1 MVATVSACGAEK
13 GLISIDQAIEIILQ
27 QTQPLS
33 TEKKVLQ
40 VSLHHYLA
48 KDIHAQVNL
57 PTFSQS
63 AVDGYALCFH
73 SENAKDPISQDQISK
88 DQTFEVI
95 GEIRAGSDQQF
106 QLRHGQAVR
115 IFTGG
120 KIPENTTTVARQE
133 IVQVNHSSITI
144 TEPLRAD
151 ADIRHVGE
159 EVSKGQLLAERG
171 QYLNVGAIAAL
182 SMAGVLDVSVFK
194 QPKIAVLI
202 TGDEVA
208 TSSNVLSMDANFG
221 SKVFDANGPLL
232 QAWCQS
238 NHFHVDILHI
248 ADEESVV
255 NDSFNCLKNQYDV
268 LITTGGVSVGD
279 YDYVRPCALNNGF
292 AQHFWKVKQKP
303 GKPLF
308 FASFQNQDHR
318 CYLLGLPGNPA
329 AVYVCMQVYGKLLLN
344 ALQGNSNTLQWFSA
358 TLTQPIKADQRERFI
373 RMVLSFDQGRLMV
386 QPLAKQQSHMLSN
399 LMQAN
404 CLVRVPSGK
413 VIVSGEVVQG
423 LWL

>member
-1 MVATVSACGAEK
+1 MVATVSVCGAEK

-33 TEKKVLQ
+33 TEKKALQ
-40 VSLHHYLA
+40 ASLHHYLA
-48 KDIHAQVNL
+48 EDIYSQVNL

-73 SENAKDPISQDQISK
+73 DENAKDSILQN
-88 DQTFEVI
+88 QTFEVI

-106 QLRHGQAVR
+106 QLHHGQAVR

-120 KIPENTTTVARQE
+120 KVPENITTVARQE
-133 IVQVNHSSITI
+133 IVQANHLSITI
-144 TEPLRAD
+144 TEPLRVD
-151 ADIRHVGE
+151 ADIRHIGE

-182 SMAGVLDVSVFK
+182 SMAGVFEVTVFK

-208 TSSNVLSMDANFG
+208 TSSNDLSMDAS

-238 NHFHVDILHI
+238 NHFQVDILHI
-248 ADEESVV
+248 ADDEAVV
-255 NDSFNCLKNQYDV
+255 NDTFDRLKTQYDV

-308 FASFQNQDHR
+308 FASFNNEDHR

-329 AVYVCMQVYGKLLLN
+329 AVYICMQVYGKLLLN
-344 ALQGNSNTLQWFSA
+344 AVQGNCNTLQWFSA

-373 RMVLSFDQGRLMV
+373 RMVAEFDQGCLMV
-386 QPLAKQQSHMLSN
+386 KPLTRQQSHMLSN

-404 CLVRVPSGK
+404 CLVRAPSGQA
-413 VIVSGEVVQG
+413 IETGEVVQG
-423 LWL
+423 IWL

>member
-1 MVATVSACGAEK
+1 MVATVSACGAEQ

-33 TEKKVLQ
+33 TEKKALQ
-40 VSLHHYLA
+40 ASLHHYLA
-48 KDIHAQVNL
+48 EDIHAQVNL

-73 SENAKDPISQDQISK
+73 DENAKDSILQN
-88 DQTFEVI
+88 QTFEVI

-106 QLRHGQAVR
+106 QLHHGQAVR

-120 KIPENTTTVARQE
+120 KVPENTTTVARQE

>member
-1 MVATVSACGAEK
+1 MVATVSACSAEK

-27 QTQPLS
+27 HAQPLS
-33 TEKKVLQ
+33 TENKTLQ
-40 VSLHHYLA
+40 ASLHHYLA
-48 KDIHAQVNL
+48 EDIHSQVNL

-63 AVDGYALCFH
+63 AVDGYALCFDG
-73 SENAKDPISQDQISK
+73 ENAQN
-88 DQTFEVI
+88 QTFEVI

-106 QLRHGQAVR
+106 QLHHGQAVR

-133 IVQVNHSSITI
+133 IVKANHSSITI
-144 TEPLRAD
+144 TESLRVD

-159 EVSKGQLLAERG
+159 EVSKGQVLAERG

-182 SMAGVLDVSVFK
+182 SMAGVFDVSVFK
-194 QPKIAVLI
+194 RPKIAVLI

-208 TSSNVLSMDANFG
+208 TSSSDLSMDAG

-238 NHFHVDILHI
+238 NHFQVDILHI
-248 ADEESVV
+248 ADEEEVV
-255 NDSFNCLKNQYDV
+255 NDTFDRLKTQYNV

-292 AQHFWKVKQKP
+292 EQHFWKVKQKP

-308 FASFQNQDHR
+308 FASFKNEDHR

-373 RMVLSFDQGRLMV
+373 RMVAEFDQGRLMV

-413 VIVSGEVVQG
+413 VIESGEVVQG

>member
-27 QTQPLS
+27 QTQPLRV
-33 TEKKVLQ
+33 EKKTLQ
-40 VSLHHYLA
+40 ASLHHYLA
-48 KDIHAQVNL
+48 EDIHAQVNL

-63 AVDGYALCFH
+63 AVDGYALCFDG
-73 SENAKDPISQDQISK
+73 ENAQN
-88 DQTFEVI
+88 QTFEVI

-106 QLRHGQAVR
+106 QLNHGQAVR

-133 IVQVNHSSITI
+133 IVQANHSSITI
-144 TEPLRAD
+144 TESLRAD

-182 SMAGVLDVSVFK
+182 SMAGVFDVSVFK
-194 QPKIAVLI
+194 RPKIAVLI

-208 TSSNVLSMDANFG
+208 TSSSDLSMDAG

-238 NHFHVDILHI
+238 NHFQVDILHI
-248 ADEESVV
+248 ADEEEVV
-255 NDSFNCLKNQYDV
+255 NDTFDRLKTQYDV

-292 AQHFWKVKQKP
+292 EQHFWKVKQKP

-308 FASFQNQDHR
+308 FASFKNEDHR

-329 AVYVCMQVYGKLLLN
+329 AVYVCMQVYGAVLLN
-344 ALQGNSNTLQWFSA
+344 ALQGHRELAQWFSA
-358 TLTQPIKADQRERFI
+358 TLMQPIKADQRERFI
-373 RMVLSFDQGRLMV
+373 RMVAEFDQGRLMV

-413 VIVSGEVVQG
+413 VIESGEVVQG

>member
-33 TEKKVLQ
+33 TEKKALQ
-40 VSLHHYLA
+40 ASLHHYLA
-48 KDIHAQVNL
+48 DDIYAQVNL

-133 IVQVNHSSITI
+133 IVQAKQSSITI

-171 QYLNVGAIAAL
+171 QYLHVGAIAAL
-182 SMAGVLDVSVFK
+182 SMAGVFEVTVFK

-208 TSSNVLSMDANFG
+208 TSSNDLSMDAS

-238 NHFHVDILHI
+238 NHFQVDILHI
-248 ADEESVV
+248 ADDEAVV
-255 NDSFNCLKNQYDV
+255 NDTFDRLKTQYDV

-292 AQHFWKVKQKP
+292 EQHFWKVKQKP

-344 ALQGNSNTLQWFSA
+344 ALQGNCNTLQWLSA
-358 TLTQPIKADQRERFI
+358 TLTQAIKADQRERFI
-373 RMVLSFDQGRLMV
+373 RMVVSFDQGRLMV
-386 QPLAKQQSHMLSN
+386 KPLAKQQSHMLSN

-404 CLVRVPSGK
+404 CLVRVPSDRQC
-413 VIVSGEVVQG
+413 EVGDSLQV
-423 LWL
+423 LML

>member
-33 TEKKVLQ
+33 TEKKALQ
-40 VSLHHYLA
+40 ASLHHYLA
-48 KDIHAQVNL
+48 EDIHAQVNL

-106 QLRHGQAVR
+106 QLNHGQAVR

-144 TEPLRAD
+144 TESLRFD

-159 EVSKGQLLAERG
+159 EVSTGQLLAERG

-182 SMAGVLDVSVFK
+182 SMAGAFDVGVFK
-194 QPKIAVLI
+194 RPKIAVLI

-208 TSSNVLSMDANFG
+208 TSSSDLSMDVG

-238 NHFHVDILHI
+238 NHFQVDILHI
-248 ADEESVV
+248 ADEEEVV
-255 NDSFNCLKNQYDV
+255 NDTFDRLKTQYDV

-308 FASFQNQDHR
+308 FASFNNEDHR

-329 AVYVCMQVYGKLLLN
+329 AVYICMQVYGKLLLN
-344 ALQGNSNTLQWFSA
+344 ALQGNSNNLQWFSA

-413 VIVSGEVVQG
+413 VIESGEVVQG
-423 LWL
+423 HWL

>member
-33 TEKKVLQ
+33 IENKVLQ
-40 VSLHHYLA
+40 ASLHHYLA
-48 KDIHAQVNL
+48 EDIHAQVNL

-63 AVDGYALCFH
+63 AVDGYALCFDG
-73 SENAKDPISQDQISK
+73 ENAQ

-95 GEIRAGSDQQF
+95 GEIRAGGDQQF
-106 QLRHGQAVR
+106 QLNHGQAVR

-133 IVQVNHSSITI
+133 IVQAKQSSITI

-159 EVSKGQLLAERG
+159 EVSKEQLLAERG
-171 QYLNVGAIAAL
+171 QYLSVGAIAAL
-182 SMAGVLDVSVFK
+182 SMAGVFEVTVFK

-208 TSSNVLSMDANFG
+208 TSSNDPSMDAS

-238 NHFHVDILHI
+238 NHFQVDVLHI
-248 ADEESVV
+248 VDDEAVV
-255 NDSFNCLKNQYDV
+255 NDTFHRLKTQYDV

-292 AQHFWKVKQKP
+292 TQHFWKVKQKP

-308 FASFQNQDHR
+308 FASFQNQDHH

-344 ALQGNSNTLQWFSA
+344 TLQGNCNTLQWFSA

-373 RMVLSFDQGRLMV
+373 RMVMAFDQGRLTV

-404 CLVRVPSGK
+404 CLVRVPSDRQCEAGDPLQ
-413 VIVSGEVVQG
+413 V
-423 LWL
+423 LML

>member
-1 MVATVSACGAEK
+1 MVATVSVCGAEK

-33 TEKKVLQ
+33 TEKKALQ
-40 VSLHHYLA
+40 ASLHHYLA
-48 KDIHAQVNL
+48 EDIHAQVNL

-63 AVDGYALCFH
+63 AVDGYALCFD
-73 SENAKDPISQDQISK
+73 SENAQ

-106 QLRHGQAVR
+106 QLHHGQAVR

-120 KIPENTTTVARQE
+120 KVPENTTTVARQE

-144 TEPLRAD
+144 TESLRVD

-159 EVSKGQLLAERG
+159 EVSTGQLLAERG

-182 SMAGVLDVSVFK
+182 SMAGAFDVSVFK
-194 QPKIAVLI
+194 RPKIAVLI

-208 TSSNVLSMDANFG
+208 TSSSDLSMDVG

-238 NHFHVDILHI
+238 NHFQVDILHI
-248 ADEESVV
+248 ADEEEVV
-255 NDSFNCLKNQYDV
+255 NDTFDRLKTQYDV

-279 YDYVRPCALNNGF
+279 YDYVRPCALNNDF
-292 AQHFWKVKQKP
+292 EQHFWKVKQKP

-308 FASFQNQDHR
+308 FASFQNQNQNQR

-344 ALQGNSNTLQWFSA
+344 AVQGNCNTLQWFSA

-373 RMVLSFDQGRLMV
+373 RMVVSFDQGRLMV

-413 VIVSGEVVQG
+413 MIESGEVVQG

>member
-33 TEKKVLQ
+33 TEKKALQ
-40 VSLHHYLA
+40 ASLHHYLA
-48 KDIHAQVNL
+48 ENIYSQVNL

-73 SENAKDPISQDQISK
+73 DENAKDSILQN
-88 DQTFEVI
+88 QTFEVI

-106 QLRHGQAVR
+106 QLHHGQAVR

-120 KIPENTTTVARQE
+120 KVPENTTTVARQE
-133 IVQVNHSSITI
+133 IVQANHSSITI

-151 ADIRHVGE
+151 ADIRHIGE
-159 EVSKGQLLAERG
+159 EISKGQLLAERG

-182 SMAGVLDVSVFK
+182 SMAGVFVVSVFK

-208 TSSNVLSMDANFG
+208 TSSNALSMDANFG

-238 NHFHVDILHI
+238 NHFQVDILHI
-248 ADEESVV
+248 ADDEAVV
-255 NDSFNCLKNQYDV
+255 NDTFDRLKTQYDV

-292 AQHFWKVKQKP
+292 EQRFWKVKQKP

-308 FASFQNQDHR
+308 FASFKNEDHR

-358 TLTQPIKADQRERFI
+358 TLMQPIKADQRERFI
-373 RMVLSFDQGRLMV
+373 RMVAEFDQGRLMV
-386 QPLAKQQSHMLSN
+386 KPLAKQQSHMLSN

-413 VIVSGEVVQG
+413 VIESGEVVQG

>member
-13 GLISIDQAIEIILQ
+13 GLISIDQAIDIILQ

-33 TEKKVLQ
+33 IENKALHA
-40 VSLHHYLA
+40 SLHHYLA
-48 KDIHAQVNL
+48 EDIHAQVNL

-63 AVDGYALCFH
+63 AVDGYALCFDG
-73 SENAKDPISQDQISK
+73 ENAEHE
-88 DQTFEVI
+88 TFEVI
-95 GEIRAGSDQQF
+95 GEIRAGGDQQF
-106 QLRHGQAVR
+106 QLNHGQAVR

-133 IVQVNHSSITI
+133 IVQAKQSLITI

-182 SMAGVLDVSVFK
+182 SMAGVFEVTVFK

-208 TSSNVLSMDANFG
+208 TSSDEPSMDASLG

-238 NHFHVDILHI
+238 NHFQVDILHI
-248 ADEESVV
+248 ADDEAVV
-255 NDSFNCLKNQYDV
+255 NDTFDRLKTQYDV

-279 YDYVRPCALNNGF
+279 YDYVRPCALSNGF
-292 AQHFWKVKQKP
+292 VQHFWKVKQKP

-308 FASFQNQDHR
+308 FASFKNEDYR

-329 AVYVCMQVYGKLLLN
+329 AVYVCMQVYGAVLLN
-344 ALQGNSNTLQWFSA
+344 ALQGRRELLQWFSA

-373 RMVLSFDQGRLMV
+373 RMVVSFDQGRLMV
-386 QPLAKQQSHMLSN
+386 KPLAKQQSHMLSN

-404 CLVRVPSGK
+404 CLVRVPSDRQC
-413 VIVSGEVVQG
+413 EVGDSLQV
-423 LWL
+423 LML

>member
-33 TEKKVLQ
+33 TEKKALQ
-40 VSLHHYLA
+40 ASLHHYLA
-48 KDIHAQVNL
+48 ENIYSQVNL

-73 SENAKDPISQDQISK
+73 DENAKDSILQN
-88 DQTFEVI
+88 QTFEVI

-106 QLRHGQAVR
+106 QLHHGQAVR

-120 KIPENTTTVARQE
+120 KVPENTTTVARQE
-133 IVQVNHSSITI
+133 IVQANHSSITI

-159 EVSKGQLLAERG
+159 EVSIGQLLAERG

-182 SMAGVLDVSVFK
+182 SMAGVFDVSVFK
-194 QPKIAVLI
+194 RPKIAVLI

-208 TSSNVLSMDANFG
+208 TSSSDLSMDAG

-238 NHFHVDILHI
+238 NHFQVDILHI
-248 ADEESVV
+248 ADEEEVV
-255 NDSFNCLKNQYDV
+255 NDTFDRLKTQYDV

-308 FASFQNQDHR
+308 FASFNNEDHR

-329 AVYVCMQVYGKLLLN
+329 AVYICMQVYGKLLLN

-373 RMVLSFDQGRLMV
+373 RMVTEFDQGRLMV

-413 VIVSGEVVQG
+413 VIESGEVVQG
-423 LWL
+423 HWL

>member
-40 VSLHHYLA
+40 ASLHHYLA
-48 KDIHAQVNL
+48 ENIYSQVNL

-73 SENAKDPISQDQISK
+73 DENAKDSILQN
-88 DQTFEVI
+88 QTFEVI

-106 QLRHGQAVR
+106 QLHHGQAVR

-120 KIPENTTTVARQE
+120 KVPENTTTVARQE
-133 IVQVNHSSITI
+133 IVQANHLSITI
-144 TEPLRAD
+144 TEPLRVD
-151 ADIRHVGE
+151 ADIRHIGE

-182 SMAGVLDVSVFK
+182 SMAGVYEVTVFK

-208 TSSNVLSMDANFG
+208 SASNDLSMDTSLG

-238 NHFHVDILHI
+238 NHFQVDVLHI
-248 ADEESVV
+248 ADDEAVV
-255 NDSFNCLKNQYDV
+255 NDSFNRLKNQYDV

-279 YDYVRPCALNNGF
+279 YDYVRPCALNNDF
-292 AQHFWKVKQKP
+292 EQHFWKVKQKP

-308 FASFQNQDHR
+308 FASFQNQNQNHR

-344 ALQGNSNTLQWFSA
+344 AVQGNCNTLQWFSA

-373 RMVLSFDQGRLMV
+373 RMVVEFDQGCLMV
-386 QPLAKQQSHMLSN
+386 KPLTRQQSHMLSN

-404 CLVRVPSGK
+404 CLVRAPSGQA
-413 VIVSGEVVQG
+413 IETGEVVQG
-423 LWL
+423 IWL